1 MTHQNITTKPGHIS
15 VLHDSAAEGSPLQR
29 PKEFSFAS
37 FVLVF
42 VRRPPPHDLEQSPKV
57 QALQLQSTVRKR
69 ESDQIIAFYD

>member
-1 MTHQNITTKPGHIS
+1 M
-15 VLHDSAAEGSPLQR
+15 LHDSEAEGSPLQR
-29 PKEFSFAS
+29 PNEFSFAS

-57 QALQLQSTVRKR
+57 QALQLQSTVRKS